1 MTDPATDPLSL
12 DRFTVRLDISN
23 GHVVIADR
31 DLTPLT
37 GDVADK
43 ILGDHEASVIWATSP
58 IWDHIVFPVTD
69 AGWSMACTLADQLN
83 DLDAAADAAQADT
96 LINDAATLAER
107 IEAEATDGL
116 TAGQRR
122 GLAAYGRA
130 AGLPL
135 YPYGEGC
142 GEQFHVGDRVR
153 IGDPADPYYAGALA
167 GVGLYHDLLGQ
178 TATVILP
185 QRPTCP
191 LIVLL
196 DNDEPI
202 ALPHPPLYVRRA
214 GGAA

>member
-12 DRFTVRLDISN
+12 DRFTVRLDADT
-23 GHVVIADR
+23 GWLVIADR
-31 DLTPLT
+31 DLTPIT
-37 GDVADK
+37 PETAARV
-43 ILGDHEASVIWATSP
+43 LGDHRPEGVWGTS
-58 IWDHIVFPVTD
+58 DRLGCIVFSTTD
-69 AGWSMACTLADQLN
+69 EEARLADILCDQLN

-185 QRPTCP
+185 QSPVCP
-191 LIVLL
+191 LIALL
-196 DNDEPI
+196 DDADEVI
-202 ALPHPPLYVRRA
+202 ALPHPSLYVRRA
-214 GGAA
+214 E

>member
-1 MTDPATDPLSL
+1 MTDPNPLAL
-12 DRFTVRLDISN
+12 DRFTVRLDADT
-23 GHVVIADR
+23 GWLVIADR
-31 DLTPLT
+31 DLTPIT
-37 GDVADK
+37 PETAAKV
-43 ILGDHEASVIWATSP
+43 LGDHRSEVLWGT
-58 IWDHIVFPVTD
+58 DDLLGCIVFSTTD
-69 AGWSMACTLADQLN
+69 EEARLADILCDQLN
-83 DLDAAADAAQADT
+83 DLDAAADAAQADA
-96 LINDAATLAER
+96 LIDSAATIAKR

-122 GLAAYGRA
+122 GLAAYQRA

-142 GEQFHVGDRVR
+142 GEQFHVGDRVQ

-196 DNDEPI
+196 DSDDPI
-202 ALPHPPLYVRRA
+202 ALPHPSLYVRRA